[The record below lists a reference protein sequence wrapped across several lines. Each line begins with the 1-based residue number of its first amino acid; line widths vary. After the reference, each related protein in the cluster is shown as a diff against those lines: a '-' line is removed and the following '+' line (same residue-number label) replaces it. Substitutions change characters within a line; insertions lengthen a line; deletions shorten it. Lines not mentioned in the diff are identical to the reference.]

1 MAQVIA
7 VTAVRKT
14 FPSPDGADEDDRVA
28 VADVSFSVGPGEVLC
43 IVGKTGCGKSTL
55 VNLLLGLETPTSGE
69 ILIDGISPSGEF
81 ARLRRSV
88 AAVFQTD
95 RLLPWRTV
103 VDNAALGLEA
113 AGEPRQARHAVALPW
128 LRRVGL
134 EKWADY
140 YPHQLSGGM
149 RQRVAISRA
158 FVLEPLVVILDEAF
172 GHLDEVTA
180 QELRKDCLSLISETH
195 KAAIVV
201 THNIS
206 EALDIGTR
214 LLVLGRPAQVLRTYD
229 LDALRAETGW
239 DARRTALRE
248 EIFRVIEEHDG
259 L

>member
-1 MAQVIA
+1 MKPVVA
-7 VTAVRKT
+7 VSAVRKA
-14 FPSPDGADEDDRVA
+14 FPSPDGNGTGERIA
-28 VADVSFSVGPGEVLC
+28 VDNVTFSVGAGEVLC

-69 ILIDGISPSGEF
+69 ILIDGMSPSGEF

-103 VDNAALGLEA
+103 IDNAALGLEA
-113 AGEPRQARHAVALPW
+113 AGESREARHAAALPW

-134 EKWADY
+134 ESWSGY

-180 QELRKDCLSLISETH
+180 QDLRKDCLSLISETH

-229 LDALRAETGW
+229 LDPMRREAGWEVRRVVLR
-239 DARRTALRE
+239 D

>member
-1 MAQVIA
+1 MGQVVA
-7 VTAVRKT
+7 VNAVSKA
-14 FPSPDGADEDDRVA
+14 FPFEDGARKGDRFA
-28 VADVSFSVGPGEVLC
+28 VADVSFSVGSGEVLC

-55 VNLLLGLETPTSGE
+55 VNLLLGLEQPSSGE
-69 ILIDGISPSGEF
+69 ILIDGMSPSGDF
-81 ARLRRSV
+81 ARMRRSV

-103 VDNAALGLEA
+103 IENAALGLEA
-113 AGEPRQARHAVALPW
+113 AGEPREARHAAARPW
-128 LRRVGL
+128 LRQVGL
-134 EKWADY
+134 EAWENY

-149 RQRVAISRA
+149 RQRVSICRA

-180 QELRKDCLSLISETH
+180 QELRKECLSLISETH

-214 LLVLGRPAQVLRTYD
+214 LLVLGRPAKVLKTYD
-229 LDALRAETGW
+229 LSTLRNEAGWDSRRVALR
-239 DARRTALRE
+239 D
-248 EIFRVIEEHDG
+248 EIFRVIDEHSG

>member
-1 MAQVIA
+1 MGQVVA
-7 VTAVRKT
+7 VNAVSKA
-14 FPSPDGADEDDRVA
+14 FPFEDGARKGDRFA
-28 VADVSFSVGPGEVLC
+28 VEDVSFSVGPGEVLC

-55 VNLLLGLETPTSGE
+55 VNLLLGLEQPSSGE
-69 ILIDGISPSGEF
+69 ILIDGMSPSADF
-81 ARLRRSV
+81 ARMRRSV

-103 VDNAALGLEA
+103 IENAALGLEA
-113 AGEPRQARHAVALPW
+113 AGEPREARHAAARPW

-134 EKWADY
+134 EAWENY

-149 RQRVAISRA
+149 RQRVSLCRA

-180 QELRKDCLSLISETH
+180 QELRQECLSLISETH

-206 EALDIGTR
+206 EALEIGSR
-214 LLVLGRPAQVLRTYD
+214 LLVLGRPAKVLKTYD
-229 LDALRAETGW
+229 LATLRNEDGWDSKRVALR
-239 DARRTALRE
+239 D
-248 EIFRVIEEHDG
+248 EIFRVIDEHSG

>member
-1 MAQVIA
+1 MGQVIA
-7 VTAVRKT
+7 VNAVRKA
-14 FPSPDGADEDDRVA
+14 FPSPDGNGDGERIA

-55 VNLLLGLETPTSGE
+55 VNLLLGLESPTSGE

-95 RLLPWRTV
+95 RLLPWRTII
-103 VDNAALGLEA
+103 DNAALGLEA
-113 AGEPRQARHAVALPW
+113 AGGSRQARHAAARPW

-134 EKWADY
+134 ENWADY

-180 QELRKDCLSLISETH
+180 KKLRKDCLSLISETH

-229 LDALRAETGW
+229 LDAIRGEAGW
-239 DARRTALRE
+239 DSRRATLRD